1 MNRLNL
7 LLGVYIA
14 LSALILVPCTA
25 NAITSSVS
33 IEPGYFAYIQLMAK
47 SGSYSSTGSVVAF
60 ISDWSGVQYYQS
72 YGSVPSSALWSHTG
86 TSGSFS
92 GVNIAGGTY
101 YLVFANE
108 GSSTVTVTYTIN
120 VIPGFELVY
129 TLIAVLALGTLI
141 IIWRTK
147 IMAKK
152 TL

>member
-1 MNRLNL
+1 
-7 LLGVYIA
+7 
-14 LSALILVPCTA
+14 
-25 NAITSSVS
+25 
-33 IEPGYFAYIQLMAK
+33 
-47 SGSYSSTGSVVAF
+47 
-60 ISDWSGVQYYQS
+60 
-72 YGSVPSSALWSHTG
+72 
-86 TSGSFS
+86 
-92 GVNIAGGTY
+92 
-101 YLVFANE
+101 LVFANE